1 LPQPHI
7 ILRQAPMTPLASRL
21 FILCASVLLL
31 SSGCGSDAFSQS
43 PLVRPYVEMG
53 VDFLQSG
60 SLRRQYQTQSMPYWG
75 FGVQVGHPRSASLVP
90 FVQYSMSTYEVDG
103 ATNGTLRTNQFT
115 GGVILPLCRKE
126 TLQYR
131 TRFGYSYS
139 NIKESI
145 QSIDSHSH
153 GFLIGL
159 GVEKSI
165 IQNSRVYLDVTYH
178 YQKSSNTGFK
188 DFDMA
193 KLSIG
198 FVLL

>member
-1 LPQPHI
+1 MKPIKTL
-7 ILRQAPMTPLASRL
+7 L
-21 FILCASVLLL
+21 FLLFLGVL
-31 SSGCGSDAFSQS
+31 SSDLHSQSASQKPS
-43 PLVRPYVEMG
+43 PLVRPFVEMG
-53 VDFLQSG
+53 VDFPQSG

-75 FGVQVGHPRSASLVP
+75 FGVQMGHPRSASLVP
-90 FVQYSMSTYEVDG
+90 FVQYSMSTYEIDG
-103 ATNGTLRTNQFT
+103 ATNGTLRTNQFA
-115 GGVILPLCRKE
+115 GGVIIPLCRKE

-159 GVEKSI
+159 GVEKSV
-165 IQNSRVYLDVTYH
+165 IQNSRVYVDVTYH
-178 YQKSSNTGFK
+178 YQKSANIGFK